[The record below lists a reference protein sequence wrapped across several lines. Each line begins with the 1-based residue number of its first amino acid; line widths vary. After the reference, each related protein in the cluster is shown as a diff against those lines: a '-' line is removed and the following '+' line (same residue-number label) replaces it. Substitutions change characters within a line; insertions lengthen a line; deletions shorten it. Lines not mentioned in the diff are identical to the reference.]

1 MVIGIGTDIIEI
13 KRIKEAVTKNPRF
26 IEKCFTVNEQEFF
39 NNKKNSFQSIAG
51 TFAAKE
57 AVSKALGTGF
67 TIFELKD
74 IEILRDKNGKPYV
87 YIYNKAKETSDKLNI
102 SKILVTISH
111 SREYAVAYALAQD

>member
-74 IEILRDKNGKPYV
+74 IEILRDKMESPM
-87 YIYNKAKETSDKLNI
+87 YIFIIRLRKHRTS
-102 SKILVTISH
+102 
-111 SREYAVAYALAQD
+111 

>member
-87 YIYNKAKETSDKLNI
+87 YLYNKAKETSDKLNI
-102 SKILVTISH
+102 SKIFVTISH

>member
-87 YIYNKAKETSDKLNI
+87 YLYNKAKETSDKLNI